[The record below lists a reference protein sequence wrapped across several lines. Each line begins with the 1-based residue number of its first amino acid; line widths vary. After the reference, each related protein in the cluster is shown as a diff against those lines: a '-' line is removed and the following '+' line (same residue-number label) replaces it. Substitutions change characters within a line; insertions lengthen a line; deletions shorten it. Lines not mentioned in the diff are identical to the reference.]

1 LSFTGISQFSNDFQT
16 ILNRAVAI
24 AQLPVTALQ
33 NQQANILQ
41 EKQLSTSFE
50 TAVSA
55 LAATVTNLGAIGAS
69 QAMGATSSDTS
80 KVTIASTSATSPASY
95 SITNITSG
103 SRGSVRNL
111 RDWIRQLHGHA
122 GFEQRYGEVGSG
134 RQF

>member
-1 LSFTGISQFSNDFQT
+1 MAITPLSFTGISQFSNDFQT

-33 NQQANILQ
+33 NQQTNILQ

-80 KVTIASTSATSPASY
+80 KVTIASTSATGPGQLLDHQHHFRSPRQRQKPPRLDTPAP
-95 SITNITSG
+95 
-103 SRGSVRNL
+103 RPRRFRAAVR
-111 RDWIRQLHGHA
+111 
-122 GFEQRYGEVGSG
+122 
-134 RQF
+134 

>member
-69 QAMGATSSDTS
+69 SSDTS